1 MMTYDNYFELRKI
14 APDNY
19 SSYALPA
26 YLSEQLGRNK
36 SSKILDFG
44 CGFGQTLEALRRM
57 GHVSVEGIDIEPNAI
72 EHCKKLGFTCYD
84 GIGDVDF
91 FDRKAGAYDYII
103 MSHVLEHLP
112 KSEMVPQLKNIH
124 ALLKPDG
131 KLIVAVPNAQSNTGA
146 YWRYE
151 DFTHHYLF
159 TSGSIYYVL
168 AAAGFKNITYLDV
181 DCTTGLNLIS
191 KYIRRS
197 FLYLYRLNYKFWN
210 KITASAIHA
219 PSPMIFSYEIKVLA
233 SK

>member
-1 MMTYDNYFELRKI
+1 MTYDNYFELRKI
-14 APDNY
+14 SPENY
-19 SSYALPA
+19 STYILPR
-26 YLSEQLGRNK
+26 YLSEQIDPSK
-36 SSKILDFG
+36 SLKILDFG
-44 CGFGQTLEALRRM
+44 CGFGQTLEALRSA

-72 EHCKKLGFTCYD
+72 AHCRKLGFNCYD
-84 GIGDVDF
+84 GIGDMNLF
-91 FDRKAGAYDYII
+91 ERNAGAYDYII

-112 KSEMVPQLKNIH
+112 KAEMVPQLKNIH

-151 DFTHHYLF
+151 DFTHNYLF

-168 AAAGFKNITYLDV
+168 AAAGFTDIRYLDV
-181 DCTTGLNLIS
+181 DCTTGLGFVS
-191 KYIRRS
+191 KYIRKS
-197 FLYLYRLNYKFWN
+197 FLYFYRLNYIFWN

-219 PSPMIFSYEIKVLA
+219 SSPIVFSYEIKVMA